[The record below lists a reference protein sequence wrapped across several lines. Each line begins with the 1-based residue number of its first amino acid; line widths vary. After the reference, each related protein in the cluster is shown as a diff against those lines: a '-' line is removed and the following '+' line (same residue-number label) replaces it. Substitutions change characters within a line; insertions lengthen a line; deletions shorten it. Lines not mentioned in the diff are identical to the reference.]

1 MINKFQNIDLYVNGD
16 EEKVINFKGLL
27 VLEYESGENSRTKI
41 YQGQNAKFLVYY
53 EDLVNNKWVYDYITY
68 DTLEKMI
75 DIEMDIGR
83 MPEEIKDKLLSIRL
97 MDREQIDL

>member
-1 MINKFQNIDLYVNGD
+1 MNRFQEINLFINGED

-53 EDLVNNKWVYDYITY
+53 EDLVNSRWIYDYITY
-68 DTLEKMI
+68 NTLDNML
-75 DIEMDIGR
+75 DVEMEIGR
-83 MPEEIKDKLLSIRL
+83 MPKEIEDKLLSIRL